1 MVGQERLHTHHGAG
15 VAVAVRRGDF
25 GLAPGVGLGVGHV
38 NRWIADG
45 AGGDGTGGR
54 FKRYVAGRGHQFRDA
69 REVLGI
75 HADVEVRPQGF
86 GDLLPEERAERDAA
100 DAPHHLADEMAL
112 RDGVVA
118 AGGAGRPPRRLRG
131 EQRCGALPVVNVLDR
146 HRLFP
151 TGEPGAVAHQVPHLH
166 GRLAGLRE
174 LRPVLRHRRPEI
186 QLAAVCQ
193 QQGGQRRHGLGGGID
208 VDDGVFQPRLALGG
222 VAAAGPEID
231 GELAFHCEGEGGAHV
246 SMFGEVALELLPH
259 RREALVAHAMY
270 FQDNRS
276 RGVEVLPR
284 YHNDEGAAWRVC
296 IG

>member
-1 MVGQERLHTHHGAG
+1 MVGQQRLHAHHGAG
-15 VAVAVRRGDF
+15 VAVAIRRGDF

-45 AGGDGTGGR
+45 AGGDGTGRR
-54 FKRYVAGRGHQFRDA
+54 FKRDAARRGHQFRDA
-69 REVLGI
+69 RKVLRI
-75 HADVEVRPQGF
+75 HTDVEVRPQGF
-86 GDLLPEERAERDAA
+86 GELLPEERAERDAA

-131 EQRCGALPVVNVLDR
+131 EQRGGLLPIADVEHR
-146 HRLFP
+146 HRLLP

-166 GRLAGLRE
+166 GLLAGLRE
-174 LRPVLRHRRPEI
+174 LRPVLRHRRAEV

-208 VDDGVFQPRLALGG
+208 VDDGVLLPRLAFGG
-222 VAAAGPEID
+222 VAAAGPDID
-231 GELAFHCEGEGGAHV
+231 GELAFHREGEGGAHV
-246 SMFGEVALELLPH
+246 SMFGEVAVELLPH
-259 RREALVAHAMY
+259 RREALVARAMY

-276 RGVEVLPR
+276 RGVEVWPR
-284 YHNDEGAAWRVC
+284 YHNGEGAAWRVC